1 MKKIVSLLLVVAMTA
16 LVLTGCGSVGKRSM
30 GNILYS
36 SGAAVKTGQ
45 NGSIKTAEVNNDAYI
60 VMVTDSEGTPVEG
73 AFVQMCSDMQC
84 MMQKTDATGCAVFK
98 QDPGKY
104 TVHILKAAGY
114 VVPKEEFAVP
124 EQYGVMN
131 IVLEKSK

>member
-30 GNILYS
+30 GNILNS
-36 SGAAVKTGQ
+36 SGAAVKTEQKG
-45 NGSIKTAEVNNDAYI
+45 NVKTAEVNNDAYI
-60 VMVTDSEGTPVEG
+60 VMVTDPQGTPVEG

>member
-36 SGAAVKTGQ
+36 FGAAAKTGH
-45 NGSIKTAEVNNDAYI
+45 NESIKTAEVNNDAYI
-60 VMVTDSEGTPVEG
+60 VMVTDPEGTPVEG

>member
-1 MKKIVSLLLVVAMTA
+1 MKKIVSMLLVVAMTA

-36 SGAAVKTGQ
+36 FGAAAKTGQ
-45 NGSIKTAEVNNDAYI
+45 NESIKTAEVNNDAYI
-60 VMVTDSEGTPVEG
+60 VMVTDPEGTPVAG

-124 EQYGVMN
+124 EQYGVMK

>member
-1 MKKIVSLLLVVAMTA
+1 
-16 LVLTGCGSVGKRSM
+16 
-30 GNILYS
+30 
-36 SGAAVKTGQ
+36 
-45 NGSIKTAEVNNDAYI
+45 
-60 VMVTDSEGTPVEG
+60 
-73 AFVQMCSDMQC
+73 MCSDMQC

-131 IVLEKSK
+131 IILEKSK

>member
-1 MKKIVSLLLVVAMTA
+1 MKKIVSMLLVVAMTA

-36 SGAAVKTGQ
+36 FGAAAKTGQ
-45 NGSIKTAEVNNDAYI
+45 NESIKTAEVNNDAYI
-60 VMVTDSEGTPVEG
+60 VMVTDPEGTPVEG

>member
-36 SGAAVKTGQ
+36 SGAAAKTGQ
-45 NGSIKTAEVNNDAYI
+45 NEST
-60 VMVTDSEGTPVEG
+60 EGTPVEG

>member
-45 NGSIKTAEVNNDAYI
+45 NGSIKTAEVSNDAYI
-60 VMVTDSEGTPVEG
+60 VMVTDPEGTPVEG

-114 VVPKEEFAVP
+114 DVPKEEFAVP

-131 IVLEKSK
+131 IILEKSK

>member
-16 LVLTGCGSVGKRSM
+16 LVLTGCGSVGKKSM

-45 NGSIKTAEVNNDAYI
+45 NGSIKTAEVSNDAYI
-60 VMVTDSEGTPVEG
+60 VMVTDPEGTPVEG

-124 EQYGVMN
+124 QQYGVMN

>member
-16 LVLTGCGSVGKRSM
+16 LVLTGCGSVGKKSM

-45 NGSIKTAEVNNDAYI
+45 NGSIKTAEVSNDAYI
-60 VMVTDSEGTPVEG
+60 VMVTDPEGTPVEG

-84 MMQKTDATGCAVFK
+84 MMQKTDVTGCAVFK

>member
-16 LVLTGCGSVGKRSM
+16 VVLAGCGSVGKRSM
-30 GNILYS
+30 GNILNS
-36 SGAAVKTGQ
+36 SEAAVKTEQKG
-45 NGSIKTAEVNNDAYI
+45 NVKTAEVNNDAYI
-60 VMVTDSEGTPVEG
+60 VMVTDPQGTPVEG

-114 VVPKEEFAVP
+114 DVPKEEFAVP
-124 EQYGVMN
+124 EQYGVVN

>member
-45 NGSIKTAEVNNDAYI
+45 NGSIKTAEVSNDAYI
-60 VMVTDSEGTPVEG
+60 VMVTDPEGTPIEG

-131 IVLEKSK
+131 IILEKSK

>member
-36 SGAAVKTGQ
+36 SRAAVKTGQ
-45 NGSIKTAEVNNDAYI
+45 NGSIKTAEVSNDAYI
-60 VMVTDSEGTPVEG
+60 VMVTDPEGTPVEG

>member
-45 NGSIKTAEVNNDAYI
+45 NGSIKTAEVSNDAYI
-60 VMVTDSEGTPVEG
+60 VMVTDPEGTPVEG

-124 EQYGVMN
+124 QQYGVMN

>member
-36 SGAAVKTGQ
+36 FGAAAKTGQ
-45 NGSIKTAEVNNDAYI
+45 NESIKTAEVNNDAYI

>member
-16 LVLTGCGSVGKRSM
+16 VVLAGCGSVGKRSM
-30 GNILYS
+30 GNILNS
-36 SGAAVKTGQ
+36 SGAAVKTEQKG
-45 NGSIKTAEVNNDAYI
+45 NVKTAEVNNDAYI
-60 VMVTDSEGTPVEG
+60 VMVTDPQGTPVEG

>member
-1 MKKIVSLLLVVAMTA
+1 
-16 LVLTGCGSVGKRSM
+16 M

-36 SGAAVKTGQ
+36 SGAAAKTGQ
-45 NGSIKTAEVNNDAYI
+45 NESIKTAEVNNDAYI
-60 VMVTDSEGTPVEG
+60 VMVTDPEGTPVEG

>member
-45 NGSIKTAEVNNDAYI
+45 NGSIKTAEVSNDAYI
-60 VMVTDSEGTPVEG
+60 VMVTDPEGTPVEG

-131 IVLEKSK
+131 IILEKSK

>member
-36 SGAAVKTGQ
+36 FGAAAKTGQ
-45 NGSIKTAEVNNDAYI
+45 NESIKTAEVNNDAYI
-60 VMVTDSEGTPVEG
+60 VMVTDPEGTPVEG

-84 MMQKTDATGCAVFK
+84 MMQKTDATGCAVVK

>member
-16 LVLTGCGSVGKRSM
+16 LVLTGCGSVGKKSM

-45 NGSIKTAEVNNDAYI
+45 NGSIKTTEVSDDAYI
-60 VMVTDSEGTPVEG
+60 VMVTDPEGTPVEG

-124 EQYGVMN
+124 QQYGVMN

>member
-36 SGAAVKTGQ
+36 L
-45 NGSIKTAEVNNDAYI
+45 
-60 VMVTDSEGTPVEG
+60 VTDPEGTPVEG

>member
-36 SGAAVKTGQ
+36 FGAAAKTGQ
-45 NGSIKTAEVNNDAYI
+45 NESIKTAEVNNDAYI
-60 VMVTDSEGTPVEG
+60 VMVTDPEGTPVEG

-114 VVPKEEFAVP
+114 VVAKEEVAVP

>member
-36 SGAAVKTGQ
+36 FGAAAKTGQ
-45 NGSIKTAEVNNDAYI
+45 NESIKTAEVNNDAYI

-84 MMQKTDATGCAVFK
+84 MMQKTDAT
-98 QDPGKY
+98 
-104 TVHILKAAGY
+104 
-114 VVPKEEFAVP
+114 
-124 EQYGVMN
+124 
-131 IVLEKSK
+131 

>member
-16 LVLTGCGSVGKRSM
+16 LVLTGCGSVGKKSM

>member
-45 NGSIKTAEVNNDAYI
+45 NGSIKTAEVSNDAYI
-60 VMVTDSEGTPVEG
+60 VMVTDPEGTPVEG
-73 AFVQMCSDMQC
+73 AFVEMCSDMQC

-131 IVLEKSK
+131 IILEKSK

>member
-60 VMVTDSEGTPVEG
+60 VMVTDPEGTPVEG

-131 IVLEKSK
+131 IILEKSK

>member
-16 LVLTGCGSVGKRSM
+16 LVLTGCGSVGKKSM

-45 NGSIKTAEVNNDAYI
+45 NGSIKTAEVSNDAYI
-60 VMVTDSEGTPVEG
+60 VMVTDPEGTPVEG

>member
-45 NGSIKTAEVNNDAYI
+45 NGSIKTAEVSNDAYI

>member
-60 VMVTDSEGTPVEG
+60 VMVTDPEGTPVEG

>member
-36 SGAAVKTGQ
+36 FGATAKTGQ
-45 NGSIKTAEVNNDAYI
+45 NESIKTAEVNNDAYI
-60 VMVTDSEGTPVEG
+60 VMVTDPEGTPVEG

>member
-1 MKKIVSLLLVVAMTA
+1 MKKIVILLLVVAMTA

-36 SGAAVKTGQ
+36 FGAAAKTGQ
-45 NGSIKTAEVNNDAYI
+45 NESIKTAEVNNDAYI
-60 VMVTDSEGTPVEG
+60 VMVTDPEGTPVEG

-124 EQYGVMN
+124 EQYGVMK